1 MYFSTKLKKNHLFQ
15 EKTDLKSEKLFDLR
29 LYINKG
35 VRCFLIVEANLR
47 RRADWRVS
55 K

>member
-1 MYFSTKLKKNHLFQ
+1 MYFSTKLKKNHLFK

-35 VRCFLIVEANLR
+35 VRSFQIDEANLR
-47 RRADWRVS
+47 RSADWRVS